1 MEATL
6 NRFTVDVP
14 QDDLKFFKSFIKK
27 MGWSIHKQ
35 KKGLAEQS
43 LEEIEAG
50 KDGSVTIALPSGYT
64 PTFDCGGVSPSKEE
78 RLTDTTIKYTFLSM
92 SKDIT
97 CKLTDVTAPQSGN

>member
-1 MEATL
+1 LQINYIELSFMEATL

-50 KDGSVTIALPSGYT
+50 KVFHA
-64 PTFDCGGVSPSKEE
+64 
-78 RLTDTTIKYTFLSM
+78 
-92 SKDIT
+92 
-97 CKLTDVTAPQSGN
+97 TDVDDLFNQLEK

>member
-43 LEEIEAG
+43 LEEIEA
-50 KDGSVTIALPSGYT
+50 
-64 PTFDCGGVSPSKEE
+64 
-78 RLTDTTIKYTFLSM
+78 
-92 SKDIT
+92 
-97 CKLTDVTAPQSGN
+97 